1 MYQSQLKKDFESLK
15 LEFEQYKY
23 DQNNLP
29 KYSIGDKL
37 KDGTVIVLVN
47 KIELPGLVYMDSN
60 YKDIKKYTWHY
71 KGVLKGKIIN
81 INQ

>member
-1 MYQSQLKKDFESLK
+1 MYQSKLRIDFESLK

-47 KIELPGLVYMDSN
+47 KIEAPIHTYIGFQ
-60 YKDIKKYTWHY
+60 IKGIQRYTWRY
-71 KGVLKGKIIN
+71 AGVLKGKIIN